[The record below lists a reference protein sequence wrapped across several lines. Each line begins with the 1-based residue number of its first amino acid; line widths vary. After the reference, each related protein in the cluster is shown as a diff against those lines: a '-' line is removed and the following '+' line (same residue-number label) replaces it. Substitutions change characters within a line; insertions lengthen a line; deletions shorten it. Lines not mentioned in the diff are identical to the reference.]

1 MDAVQLGDFL
11 RRRREA
17 LEPEDAGLV
26 RGPRRRTPGL
36 RREEVA
42 ALAGMSVDYYTR
54 LEQRRAPQPSAS
66 VVAAVARAL
75 RLTRD
80 ESDHLW
86 RLAGHQPPPRTA
98 PSEHVS
104 PALLRVLD
112 RLEDTPAMVVTDLD
126 EVLVQNR
133 MAVALVGDASRH
145 TGPARSFT
153 WRWFLQPGAR
163 DTFPPEDHAVHTRV
177 HVANLREAVTR
188 RGGDAASTALLRSL
202 LAGSEEFRR
211 EWERH
216 DVAVLREQRK
226 RILHPQVGLLDLD
239 CQRLLSESQ
248 SQCLLVYT
256 ADPGSDSESR
266 LRLLSVVGTQ
276 RLDTPELGA
285 PGLGTPGVGTAAG

>member
-1 MDAVQLGDFL
+1 VDVVQLGDFL

-54 LEQRRAPQPSAS
+54 LEQRRAPQPSVS

-133 MAVALVGDASRH
+133 MAVALVGDAGRH
-145 TGPARSFT
+145 TGLARSFT
-153 WRWFLQPGAR
+153 WRWFLEPGAR
-163 DTFPPEDHAVHTRV
+163 DGFPPEDHALHTRV

-188 RGGDAASTALLRSL
+188 RGRDAGSTALLRSL

-226 RILHPQVGLLDLD
+226 RIVHPVVGLLDLD

-276 RLDTPELGA
+276 RL
-285 PGLGTPGVGTAAG
+285 GTPAG

>member
-17 LEPEDAGLV
+17 LGPEDAGLV

-86 RLAGHQPPPRTA
+86 RLAGHQPPPRTL

-133 MAVALVGDASRH
+133 MAVALVGDGSRF

-153 WRWFLQPGAR
+153 WRWFMLPGAR
-163 DTFPPEDHAVHTRV
+163 DPFPPEDHAVQSRV

-202 LAGSEEFRR
+202 MAGSDEFRR

-216 DVAVLREQRK
+216 DVAVLRELRK
-226 RILHPQVGLLDLD
+226 RILHPELGLLELD

-256 ADPGSDSESR
+256 ADPGSDSEGK
-266 LRLLSVVGTQ
+266 LRLLSVIGTQ
-276 RLDTPELGA
+276 RLDA
-285 PGLGTPGVGTAAG
+285 PAG